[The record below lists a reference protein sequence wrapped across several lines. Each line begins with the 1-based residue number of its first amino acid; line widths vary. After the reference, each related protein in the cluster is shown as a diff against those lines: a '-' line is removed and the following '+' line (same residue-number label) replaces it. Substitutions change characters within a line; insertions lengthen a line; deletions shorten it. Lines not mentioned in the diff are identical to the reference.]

1 MTNPEIHKSP
11 QHFNFDFS
19 GAPKTI
25 EDIIDC
31 INTKK
36 YDNLDDLLKSIE
48 WELMG
53 DELIR
58 PINIHHFL
66 KCIADNEINE

>member
-48 WELMG
+48 W
-53 DELIR
+53 
-58 PINIHHFL
+58 
-66 KCIADNEINE
+66 

>member
-1 MTNPEIHKSP
+1 MTNPGIHKSS

-19 GAPKTI
+19 GAPQTTDEII
-25 EDIIDC
+25 EC
-31 INTKK
+31 INNKK
-36 YDNLDDLLKSIE
+36 YDKFDDLLKSIE

-53 DELIR
+53 DELIE
-58 PINIHHFL
+58 PINICHFL